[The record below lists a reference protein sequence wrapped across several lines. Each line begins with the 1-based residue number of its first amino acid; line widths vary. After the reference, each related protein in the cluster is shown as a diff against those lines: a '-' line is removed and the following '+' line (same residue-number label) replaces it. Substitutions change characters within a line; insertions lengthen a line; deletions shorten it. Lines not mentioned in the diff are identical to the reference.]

1 MRQLCRPIY
10 WPALQPTTAH
20 SKDSP
25 LQPMTAHSN
34 DSLRQPTLATL
45 PPWRQIRSWI
55 RRILSIQ
62 PGTEQ
67 ARLPEMSSNN
77 NWVIRSL
84 VRRHPSLFYS
94 NKTLEATT
102 PSENGVIKNF
112 YNFISIV
119 KSFPLCSVKLMVWS
133 EHKKFGFNLQI
144 KASVEACLVVGC
156 EGLRF
161 CHAHYL
167 HMQGFSTL
175 ALLLW
180 NLFCPKLHNFVLF
193 LGKTAMDP
201 F

>member
-1 MRQLCRPIY
+1 MPTYLLTSTTAHYSPLQR
-10 WPALQPTTAH
+10 QPTTAQ
-20 SKDSP
+20 DSP
-25 LQPMTAHSN
+25 LE
-34 DSLRQPTLATL
+34 RQLTTATL

-55 RRILSIQ
+55 RWILSIQ

-77 NWVIRSL
+77 NWVVWSL
-84 VRRHPSLFYS
+84 VSPHPSLFYS
-94 NKTLEATT
+94 NKTLEATP

-156 EGLRF
+156 KGLRF
-161 CHAHYL
+161 CHAHYW
-167 HMQGFSTL
+167 HMEGFSTL
-175 ALLLW
+175 AEL
-180 NLFCPKLHNFVLF
+180 K
-193 LGKTAMDP
+193 
-201 F
+201 